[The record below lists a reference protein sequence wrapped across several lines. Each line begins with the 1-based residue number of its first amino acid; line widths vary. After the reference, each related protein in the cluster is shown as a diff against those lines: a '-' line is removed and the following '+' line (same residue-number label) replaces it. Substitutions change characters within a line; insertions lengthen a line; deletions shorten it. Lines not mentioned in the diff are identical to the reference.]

1 MWVETVHTLSYTLGY
16 AARSFKARMPVSCP
30 LVARPDSTR
39 RREPLP
45 IVLQYSTSKEYLHL
59 AALYVIKFTGAGR
72 TKNGVHLAASN
83 QAAHLHSITNENRQQ
98 KNEFH
103 TN

>member
-1 MWVETVHTLSYTLGY
+1 MWVETVHTLSYTLGN

-45 IVLQYSTSKEYLHL
+45 IVLQYPTSNECLHL

-72 TKNGVHLAASN
+72 TKNGGHLAASYP
-83 QAAHLHSITNENRQQ
+83 AAHMDSITNEYRQQ

-103 TN
+103 TD